1 METIRPADY
10 SKISEEVAEYKK
22 TAEANEIPV
31 APDEVIDLISVFI
44 ECTGA
49 KKILEIGTAVGVS
62 AMMMAC
68 SAGSGCK
75 VTTVERDDASYI
87 KASSNVIKFGLS
99 DSIECIH
106 GEAAEFL
113 KNDSSEYDLIFLDC
127 AKAQY
132 PRLLDDCARLL
143 KKSGVLIADDVNF
156 RGMVDGSSK
165 TQRRKATIVKRLRE
179 FLGGLDSRDDLI
191 SSVLDIGEGV
201 SVSIKL

>member
-1 METIRPADY
+1 MTDNQYDFSRICA
-10 SKISEEVAEYKK
+10 EVAEYKK

-31 APDEVIDLISVFI
+31 AADEVIDLISVFI
-44 ECTGA
+44 ECTDA
-49 KKILEIGTAVGVS
+49 KNILELGTAVGVS

-68 SAGSGCK
+68 AAGSGCR
-75 VTTVERDDASYI
+75 VITVERDDASYI
-87 KASSNVIKFGLS
+87 KASSNIIKFGLP
-99 DSIECIH
+99 DLIKCVH
-106 GEAAEFL
+106 AEAAEFL
-113 KNDSSEYDLIFLDC
+113 KNDVSEYDLIFLDC

-156 RGMVDGSSK
+156 RGMVDGSSG
-165 TQRRKATIVKRLRE
+165 TQRRKVTIVKRLRE
-179 FLGGLDSRDDLI
+179 FTDKLNSREDLI